1 MPPSFLTFGKF
12 IVVAASVALALY
24 TYRVLLSFINLKKQ
38 REDDIGEK
46 TAELLHTFQQQRQ
59 EEDTPNST
67 D

>member
-1 MPPSFLTFGKF
+1 MSPSFFTLGKF

-46 TAELLHTFQQQRQ
+46 TAELLHTFRQQRK
-59 EEDTPNST
+59 EEEPIDAS